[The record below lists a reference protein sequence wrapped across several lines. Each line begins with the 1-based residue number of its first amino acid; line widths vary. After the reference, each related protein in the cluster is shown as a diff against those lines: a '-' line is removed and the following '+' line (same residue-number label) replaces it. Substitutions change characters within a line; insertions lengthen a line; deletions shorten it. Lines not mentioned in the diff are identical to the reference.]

1 MIKFFLQ
8 NAQSVIVAVIFIVI
22 IEMLLPNNSNKKYIK
37 VVSGL
42 YLIITIIN
50 PFLKIINKDLEFN
63 FSEEEKSIEASSNIN
78 INLKEY
84 YVKSLKETMKAELN
98 KQGYRIGD
106 LKIEFSSD
114 YSEIEKIE
122 IFGANSLDIENIKQY
137 FSENYCVDS
146 EKIFFL

>member
-1 MIKFFLQ
+1 
-8 NAQSVIVAVIFIVI
+8 
-22 IEMLLPNNSNKKYIK
+22 
-37 VVSGL
+37 
-42 YLIITIIN
+42 
-50 PFLKIINKDLEFN
+50 
-63 FSEEEKSIEASSNIN
+63 
-78 INLKEY
+78 
-84 YVKSLKETMKAELN
+84 MKAELN

>member
-63 FSEEEKSIEASSNIN
+63 FSEEEKSIEASSN
-78 INLKEY
+78 E
-84 YVKSLKETMKAELN
+84 SRT
-98 KQGYRIGD
+98 
-106 LKIEFSSD
+106 
-114 YSEIEKIE
+114 
-122 IFGANSLDIENIKQY
+122 
-137 FSENYCVDS
+137 
-146 EKIFFL
+146 